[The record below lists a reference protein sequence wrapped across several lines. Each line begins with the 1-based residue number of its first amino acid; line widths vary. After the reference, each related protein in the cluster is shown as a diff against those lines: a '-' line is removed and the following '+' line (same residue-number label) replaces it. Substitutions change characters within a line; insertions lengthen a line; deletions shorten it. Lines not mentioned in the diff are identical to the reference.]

1 MKRIIFAVLALAAF
15 TAAATTKAETIVA
28 TTSDNRLLFFDS
40 AAPATITKTLSL
52 TGLNSGETVL
62 GIDFRPTNGALYGI
76 TSASRGFLADV
87 SSGDTF
93 PGPAGQFTLDG
104 TSFGFDF
111 NPTADRARI
120 TSNTGQN
127 LRINPDNGTLTA
139 TDSRLAFAP
148 GDANAAATPHVVGS
162 AYTNSFPGAG
172 ATVLYDID
180 SNLDA
185 LLIQNPA
192 NAGTLTT
199 IGQLGV
205 NTNDNVGFDIS
216 GASGVAYASLTVG
229 STTGLYRINLA
240 NGSATLVGP
249 IGDATTL
256 NGATVTDIAVFT
268 PTPTRLLNLSARA
281 RVGVGEDV
289 LIGGF
294 FTRGGTPTTMLARA
308 MGPSLSKSGVNGP
321 LQDPILELYDANGT
335 LFGQNDDWRTSNRAA
350 EIAATGLAPTD
361 DRESALY
368 GDILPGPYTL
378 VVRGK
383 NNTSGVALV
392 EIYDLR

>member
-1 MKRIIFAVLALAAF
+1 M
-15 TAAATTKAETIVA
+15 
-28 TTSDNRLLFFDS
+28 N
-40 AAPATITKTLSL
+40 P
-52 TGLNSGETVL
+52 GETLL
-62 GIDFRPTNGALYGI
+62 GIDFRPNNGALYGI
-76 TSASRGFLADV
+76 GSSSRGFLIDV
-87 SSGDTF
+87 STGDTF
-93 PGPAGQFTLDG
+93 PGPSGQFTLDG
-104 TSFGFDF
+104 TRFGFDF
-111 NPTADRARI
+111 NPTVDRARV

-139 TDSRLAFAP
+139 TDGRLAFAA
-148 GDANAAATPHVVGS
+148 GDPNAGGTPNVVGS
-162 AYTNSFPGAG
+162 AYTNSFAGAG

-180 SNLDA
+180 SKIDA

-199 IGQLGV
+199 VGPLGV
-205 NTNDNVGFDIS
+205 DTTDNVGFDIS
-216 GASGVAYASLTVG
+216 GSTGVAYASLTVG
-229 STTGLYRINLA
+229 GTTGLYRINLA

-249 IGDATTL
+249 IASSTTL
-256 NGATVTDIAVFT
+256 NGATVTGIAVFT
-268 PTPTRLLNLSARA
+268 QTPTRLLNLSARA
-281 RVGVGEDV
+281 RVGVNEDV

-294 FTRGGTPTTMLARA
+294 FTRGGSPTTMLARA
-308 MGPSLSKSGVNGP
+308 IGPSLSAQGITGP
-321 LQDPILELYDANGT
+321 LQDPVLELYDGNGT
-335 LFGQNDDWRTSNRAA
+335 LFGTNDDWRNSPNAA
-350 EIAATGLAPTD
+350 QIAATGLAPKD